1 MLNKLK
7 EAIEEKQCAIGT
19 FLGAANPS
27 IVEIMGYTGL
37 DFVVIDTEHGPYDTM
52 PMSDLIQAAES
63 KGISPLVRIADIT
76 HKEMQRALDNGA
88 EGIIIPCL
96 KSIDDFRTVV
106 ELGMTFTTTPAEA
119 RMYIDKGFDAV
130 AYSIDTIVIGQ
141 AYKSAVEQ
149 IRG

>member
-1 MLNKLK
+1 
-7 EAIEEKQCAIGT
+7 
-19 FLGAANPS
+19 
-27 IVEIMGYTGL
+27 
-37 DFVVIDTEHGPYDTM
+37 M

-63 KGISPLVRIADIT
+63 KGLSPLVRIADIT

-96 KSIDDFRTVV
+96 KSIDDFRKVV
-106 ELGMTFTTTPAEA
+106 ELGMTFTTTTSEA